1 MFFLNNKEVP
11 GKLLGAIFNGL
22 TLNVEGIE
30 DTTACSHISAITYY
44 TESITDTSCKFTAY
58 PCKSEADFKSGKC
71 LKCSSPN
78 GCNRMGYYSSPDS
91 DLGSLYLNTQNLNN
105 KRLCLQYYIVKLYSN
120 NLNNIKQTRGK
131 FTIYFKTTSQETSST
146 KTIDDSE
153 TTFKQDSIDIRLIS
167 LKENLNSTIKSAII
181 SFEKKTNFFSSWIY
195 NSKRSLNSWLD
206 FFDDT
211 NYDDRWSFRLIE
223 IYDGE
228 KQILV
233 ELCPKYS
240 IIMSSKS
247 VEFAVSACF

>member
-91 DLGSLYLNTQNLNN
+91 DLGSLYLNTQDPKLSP
-105 KRLCLQYYIVKLYSN
+105 LCLQNFVINLYSHS
-120 NLNNIKQTRGK
+120 LNNIKQARGK
-131 FTIYFKTTSQETSST
+131 FTIAFKTTSQQTSST
-146 KTIDDSE
+146 EIFDDSA
-153 TTFKQDSIDIRLIS
+153 TTFKQDSIETRLIS
-167 LKENLNSTIKSAII
+167 LKKNINSSIQSAII
-181 SFEKKTNFFSSWIY
+181 SYTKTTNIVSG
-195 NSKRSLNSWLD
+195 WL
-206 FFDDT
+206 
-211 NYDDRWSFRLIE
+211 YDAQWSFRYIE
-223 IYDGE
+223 VLSDNQE
-228 KQILV
+228 LV
-233 ELCPKYS
+233 RLCPNTLVIDS
-240 IIMSSKS
+240 GKS
-247 VEFAVSACF
+247 VEFTKC